1 MKKISSKNQKNC
13 MMCNVNKIKSPY
25 RKIDLMS
32 KRKYTIIKAA
42 GQHLNF
48 NHRLNIEKSWNGYIN
63 SLSPISIKK
72 FASIMGMSFETCRRE
87 LKRGFIGEIV
97 VYKGKRIYP
106 NYSAQKAQ
114 DNIDEGNMEKG
125 ARMKLKI
132 HIAER
137 FKRLII
143 NEKRSPY
150 DARMI
155 IIEEHPEEKIPCL
168 RTFYNHID
176 YGDMGVQRGDTPY
189 HPGRKKRA
197 KKPLQYAKV
206 LPNRR
211 RISERPIEANN
222 PQEKG
227 HLEIDTVVSCKEGK
241 GGLLTIVD
249 KLTKE
254 FIAENLDAISQECV
268 TRAIKRMI
276 HRGALNVQSIKT
288 VTTDNGCEF
297 SHFEEL
303 EKLFKAKLYYTHAY
317 ASYEKGAIENAN
329 RLVRRWYK
337 KGTDF
342 SKVPRKDI
350 LSLEKIINSIHR
362 KSLNGMTS
370 KDYCRKIAS

>member
-1 MKKISSKNQKNC
+1 MCKVNNVKKY
-13 MMCNVNKIKSPY
+13 Y

-42 GQHLNF
+42 GQHINF

-63 SLSPISIKK
+63 ALAPISIKK
-72 FASIMGMSFETCRRE
+72 FASIMGLSFESCRRE
-87 LKRGFIGEIV
+87 LKRGFIGETIML
-97 VYKGKRIYP
+97 KGKRIYP
-106 NYSAQKAQ
+106 EYSAQKAQ
-114 DNIDEGNMEKG
+114 NNIDDGNMEKG
-125 ARMKLKI
+125 VRMKLKI

-137 FKRLII
+137 FKNLII

-155 IIEEHPEEKIPCL
+155 IIEEYHAEEIPCL

-176 YGDMGVQRGDTPY
+176 YGDIGVLRGDTPY
-189 HPGRKKRA
+189 HPGRERRKR
-197 KKPLQYAKV
+197 KPLQYAKV

-211 RISERPIEANN
+211 RISERPVEANK
-222 PQEKG
+222 PTEQG
-227 HLEIDTVVSCKEGK
+227 HLEIDTVVSCKDGK
-241 GGLLTIVD
+241 GGLLTVVD
-249 KLTKE
+249 KFTKYLIVE
-254 FIAENLDAISQECV
+254 KLDAITQECIIK
-268 TRAIKRMI
+268 AIKRMI
-276 HRGALNVQSIKT
+276 RRGVLNDRIIQT

-303 EKLFKAKLYYTHAY
+303 EKLFKAKVYYTHAY

-342 SKVPRKDI
+342 NKVPRKDI
-350 LSLEKIINSIHR
+350 LALEGFINSIHR

-370 KDYCRKIAS
+370 KAYCKKIAN

>member
-1 MKKISSKNQKNC
+1 MKNVKKISSKNQKYC
-13 MMCNVNKIKSPY
+13 KMCNVNKIKSPY

-137 FKRLII
+137 FKCLII

-155 IIEEHPEEKIPCL
+155 IIEEHPEEEIPCL

-197 KKPLQYAKV
+197 KNPYNMQKFFPIDAAYQSDLLK
-206 LPNRR
+206 
-211 RISERPIEANN
+211 RIIP
-222 PQEKG
+222 K
-227 HLEIDTVVSCKEGK
+227 
-241 GGLLTIVD
+241 
-249 KLTKE
+249 
-254 FIAENLDAISQECV
+254 
-268 TRAIKRMI
+268 
-276 HRGALNVQSIKT
+276 
-288 VTTDNGCEF
+288 
-297 SHFEEL
+297 
-303 EKLFKAKLYYTHAY
+303 
-317 ASYEKGAIENAN
+317 
-329 RLVRRWYK
+329 K
-337 KGTDF
+337 KG
-342 SKVPRKDI
+342 I
-350 LSLEKIINSIHR
+350 
-362 KSLNGMTS
+362 
-370 KDYCRKIAS
+370 